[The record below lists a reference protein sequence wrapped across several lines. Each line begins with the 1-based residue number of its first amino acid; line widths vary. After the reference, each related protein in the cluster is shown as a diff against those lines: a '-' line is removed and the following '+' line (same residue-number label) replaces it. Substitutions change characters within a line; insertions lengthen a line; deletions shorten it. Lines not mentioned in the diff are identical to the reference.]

1 MAGRDQARLDEAAR
15 AIRAASPRA
24 ELRTLVLD
32 LADLASVHAAAK
44 EIAGSETVDL
54 LINNA
59 GVMHLPQ
66 RRTTRDGFETTFGT
80 NHLGHFV
87 FDAQVWPAV
96 RRSVA
101 ARVVT
106 VSAIAARWPS
116 GKLEDLMSERRY
128 RPMGAYAK
136 SKRANVVYTLELA
149 RRTAG
154 IPVEAVVI
162 HPGAALTGLQQHSTG
177 LVRLL
182 TPLVARLAMGSPA
195 AAAWPS
201 LYAATSP
208 DVHSGQFIGPAGRDQ
223 TSGTPKPVRLPKGA
237 DDPAEGAYLWQE
249 SEQLTGITFTV

>member
-1 MAGRDQARLDEAAR
+1 
-15 AIRAASPRA
+15 
-24 ELRTLVLD
+24 
-32 LADLASVHAAAK
+32 
-44 EIAGSETVDL
+44 
-54 LINNA
+54 
-59 GVMHLPQ
+59 
-66 RRTTRDGFETTFGT
+66 
-80 NHLGHFV
+80 
-87 FDAQVWPAV
+87 
-96 RRSVA
+96 
-101 ARVVT
+101 
-106 VSAIAARWPS
+106 
-116 GKLEDLMSERRY
+116 
-128 RPMGAYAK
+128 
-136 SKRANVVYTLELA
+136 
-149 RRTAG
+149 
-154 IPVEAVVI
+154 VI